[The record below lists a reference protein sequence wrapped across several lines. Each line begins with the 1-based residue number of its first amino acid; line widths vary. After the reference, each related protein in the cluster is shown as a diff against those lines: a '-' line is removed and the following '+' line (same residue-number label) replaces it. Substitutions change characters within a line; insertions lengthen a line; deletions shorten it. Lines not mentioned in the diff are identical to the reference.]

1 MAKERSDFP
10 QIALTIILESPSTKT
25 LLKPSSFGFFLIGLT
40 FGIEG
45 VLQYERSFNSVRVF
59 ICMIIMH

>member
-1 MAKERSDFP
+1 MRVVLE
-10 QIALTIILESPSTKT
+10 INALSCKIQSTKWFP
-25 LLKPSSFGFFLIGLT
+25 LKIWIFLIGLT